1 MTALPSTEDLA
12 RLAEAIPAG
21 PWLSVQNHPTN
32 ACAHV
37 LQDADWAFEIATLY
51 GNHDD
56 VPAPSDGE
64 PWADMPTRDATA
76 EAIALLPALI
86 REVLDRRE
94 ADAISQAARDVLAER
109 QRQVSAEGWDD
120 INDDCNDR
128 AELAQ
133 AAACYALSGTPAD
146 EAVFIHGRWKDP
158 RDLFWPWDRAWWK
171 PTNRRRDLVKAG
183 ALILAEIERLDRAT
197 PTTEASHGE

>member
-12 RLAEAIPAG
+12 RLAKENYYDPQYLAALGLMIVTGRAATSLVQRALGIGYNNAARIVERIEADGIISRPNSAG
-21 PWLSVQNHPTN
+21 K
-32 ACAHV
+32 
-37 LQDADWAFEIATLY
+37 
-51 GNHDD
+51 
-56 VPAPSDGE
+56 
-64 PWADMPTRDATA
+64 
-76 EAIALLPALI
+76 
-86 REVLDRRE
+86 REVVLDRRE
-94 ADAISQAARDVLAER
+94 AEATSQAARDVLAER
-109 QRQVSAEGWDD
+109 QRQVSVEGWDD
-120 INDDCNDR
+120 IHDDCNDKS
-128 AELAQ
+128 ELAQ